1 MSRPAVRAIVADVEA
16 QIARLERRDVPS
28 VRLVRR
34 TLSRTLAKVDA
45 AVVLAVA
52 DDLTRRG
59 DWPYRLIALELAAG
73 HKATFAA
80 LDRTRVLRW
89 SRGLSSWET
98 VDLFGCTTGGQAWR
112 AGLLTD
118 ADVDS
123 WARSAD
129 RWQRRLALVC
139 TV

>member
-52 DDLTRRG
+52 VGVRHCIGSKSIGVVLPSGTVKSRLPRG
-59 DWPYRLIALELAAG
+59 RAATAG
-73 HKATFAA
+73 VFIFA
-80 LDRTRVLRW
+80 V
-89 SRGLSSWET
+89 EY
-98 VDLFGCTTGGQAWR
+98 
-112 AGLLTD
+112 
-118 ADVDS
+118 
-123 WARSAD
+123 
-129 RWQRRLALVC
+129 
-139 TV
+139 